1 MNETEQRICGCI
13 DAHAQQL
20 VAFAEDIYSHAEL
33 GYTEH
38 RTAGK
43 VADWLQ
49 SCGLDVQTG
58 LANTGVK
65 ASLGSAAPSVCL
77 IGELDGIRSPEHPL
91 AVPKTGM
98 SHACGHHMQL
108 TALAGAALALS
119 QPEVAAALTGRAV
132 FFAVPC
138 EEHVPMNRL
147 EQLRSDGIAT
157 CCGGKPELLLR
168 GAFDDIDAAQRMR
181 TWFPVSRIFCSAA
194 TRPADF
200 CPSSFTSRAE
210 PLTQPLRRKT
220 ASMRWMS

>member
-20 VAFAEDIYSHAEL
+20 IAFAEDIYSHAEL

-108 TALAGAALALS
+108 TALAVLPWHS
-119 QPEVAAALTGRAV
+119 
-132 FFAVPC
+132 
-138 EEHVPMNRL
+138 
-147 EQLRSDGIAT
+147 
-157 CCGGKPELLLR
+157 
-168 GAFDDIDAAQRMR
+168 
-181 TWFPVSRIFCSAA
+181 VSRKLPLLSPAA
-194 TRPADF
+194 PYFSPYHVRNTCR
-200 CPSSFTSRAE
+200 
-210 PLTQPLRRKT
+210 
-220 ASMRWMS
+220 